1 VSEYAEFDDEER
13 MTYQPVTLIRERL
26 AELKQ
31 VKARICELE
40 VKLEDQAATHARLM
54 VENADLQAKLDAVP
68 LAALR
73 FIASAPCRQWDR
85 AESDQAWAQLEAWL
99 QEQGEG

>member
-1 VSEYAEFDDEER
+1 VSEYAEFADEER
-13 MTYQPVTLIRERL
+13 MTYAPVRTQAQRIRE
-26 AELKQ
+26 
-31 VKARICELE
+31 LE
-40 VKLEDQAATHARLM
+40 AQL
-54 VENADLQAKLDAVP
+54 NASIMRWNSVP

-99 QEQGEG
+99 KEQPEGAYQGVQNASR